1 MTINLIPWIL
11 MFFVTLVWTIGVK
24 VKPESWGPV
33 AFKTSILWWISIL
46 FVFFMKVSPFYFLL
60 MVPISLL
67 IASFAASTAEVNYAI
82 KNKLTLESMSAR
94 ATPKMEG
101 LLRSLLYYF
110 IFLIIVYFVNNFF
123 FG

>member
-1 MTINLIPWIL
+1 
-11 MFFVTLVWTIGVK
+11 MFFITLIWTIGVK

-60 MVPISLL
+60 MVPVSLQ

-110 IFLIIVYFVNNFF
+110 IFFIIVYFVNNFF